1 MYRTWLETFELPSAA
16 DDILF
21 TVGLRE
27 TCYNGLYPFGLFPD
41 KELCEISCSP
51 VTIFYGRN
59 GCGKTTLLNV
69 IAEKT
74 GAERHSEFNGSG
86 LFPQYVEMCRMRMK
100 RRPETCQILTSDDVF
115 DYVLNMRTL
124 NAGID
129 MRREELF
136 EEYYEKKNSH
146 VKLTSM
152 QDYEAYKESQTA
164 KRRTKSRYTR
174 ERLPEPVTMHSNGE
188 NAMRYFI
195 EKIGENGLYL
205 LDEPENS
212 LSVTKQLELA
222 SFLYDSARHFGCQFL
237 IATHSPILLSM
248 KDALIYD
255 LDETPVTTRKWT
267 ELENVRTWFRFFEA
281 HREEF
286 LKQGPENDPTQ

>member
-1 MYRTWLETFELPSAA
+1 MYRTYLEKFWLPSAKN
-16 DDILF
+16 DTDF
-21 TVGLRE
+21 TVGFQE

-41 KELCEISCSP
+41 KEIREISFSP
-51 VTIFYGRN
+51 ITVFYGRN

-69 IAEKT
+69 IAEKA
-74 GAERHSEFNGSG
+74 GAVRHSEFNGSG
-86 LFPQYVEMCRMRMK
+86 LFPQYVKMCYLRMR

-129 MRREELF
+129 RRREELF
-136 EEYYEKKNSH
+136 EEYYEKKDSN
-146 VKLTSM
+146 VKLTSL
-152 QDYEAYKESQTA
+152 QDYEAYKETQA
-164 KRRTKSRYTR
+164 ARRRTKSRYTR

-195 EKIGENGLYL
+195 EQIGENGLYL

-212 LSVTKQLELA
+212 LSATKQQELKD
-222 SFLYDSARHFGCQFL
+222 FLFDSARHFGCQFI

-248 KDALIYD
+248 QDALIYD
-255 LDETPVTTRKWT
+255 LDEAPVTTKRWT
-267 ELENVRTWFRFFEA
+267 ELENVRTWFAFFEA

-286 LKQGPENDPTQ
+286 LKEHDIS